1 MIVSRNT
8 RYSPLHAGPHA
19 GIGMH
24 THHAHRFVSRSAEA
38 FVSSPRAQEVMGNVF
53 GRKRA
58 LLDTLNALPDDTFQ
72 LVIAACGDDDGV
84 LRFETVKGLA
94 CVSKALLQQQDR
106 SLERRERLGEIL
118 SLSLSFAEKMGVLC
132 IYTPLR
138 HAAAAPRLQNEA
150 ERTGDGGFARTHGQ
164 PHRGPLPT
172 VSMRDRARI
181 LQLRDRRRP
190 VQGLARYRV
199 RPAPP
204 CISVSHCGL
213 PIFAPFPVRK
223 LLPR

>member
-8 RYSPLHAGPHA
+8 RYSPLHAGPRA

-24 THHAHRFVSRSAEA
+24 THTFSCRASAEA

-118 SLSLSFAEKMGVLC
+118 SLSLSFAEKINPYCVFIHPYG
-132 IYTPLR
+132 T
-138 HAAAAPRLQNEA
+138 
-150 ERTGDGGFARTHGQ
+150 
-164 PHRGPLPT
+164 
-172 VSMRDRARI
+172 
-181 LQLRDRRRP
+181 RRRLR
-190 VQGLARYRV
+190 VCKALAHRRWRL
-199 RPAPP
+199 RPNTWPTTPRTTA
-204 CISVSHCGL
+204 HCL
-213 PIFAPFPVRK
+213 DA
-223 LLPR
+223 